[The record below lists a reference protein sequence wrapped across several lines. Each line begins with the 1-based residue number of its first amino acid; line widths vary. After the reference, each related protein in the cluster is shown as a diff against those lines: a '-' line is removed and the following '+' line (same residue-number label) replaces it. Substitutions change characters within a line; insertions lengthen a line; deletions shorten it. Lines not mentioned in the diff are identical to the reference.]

1 MDPGELS
8 EKKMKG
14 NLRKLDRGVALILTM
29 AITLIFVILV
39 AAFYQTVIG
48 RHRLVQKHSA
58 RTEGFYKA
66 EAGVQDAIA
75 KLRLGR
81 QGVADPPAIV
91 PAIGRPVGYCLD
103 LDASPPV
110 QVACG
115 GGTDDVTV
123 VVQPQDAAGLNQ
135 IQAITTF

>member
-1 MDPGELS
+1 MTKVS
-8 EKKMKG
+8 NKG
-14 NLRKLDRGVALILTM
+14 IALILTM
-29 AITLIFVILV
+29 AIILIFVILV

-48 RHRLVQKHSA
+48 RRRLVQKRSA

-75 KLRLGR
+75 RLRIG
-81 QGVADPPAIV
+81 GKNPVAPGAIDPQIALPLT
-91 PAIGRPVGYCLD
+91 YCLD

-115 GGTDDVTV
+115 SGTDDVTV
-123 VVQPQDAAGLNQ
+123 VVQPQNAAGLNQ